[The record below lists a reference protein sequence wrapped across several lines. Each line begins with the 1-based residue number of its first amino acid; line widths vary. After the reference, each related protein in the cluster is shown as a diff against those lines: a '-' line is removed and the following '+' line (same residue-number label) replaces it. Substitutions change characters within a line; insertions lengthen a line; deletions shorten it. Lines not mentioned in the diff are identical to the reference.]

1 MSPQFTIYLSGALGA
16 VWAAFLEGKKAGATG
31 LVIAILIGVF
41 LAITHFVL
49 SRILGRWMLDQLE
62 RVKSSASIIRLS
74 LAICFGLTFF
84 VWWLAAPWSGDYLT
98 KHALS
103 LLGLN

>member
-1 MSPQFTIYLSGALGA
+1 MSPSF
-16 VWAAFLEGKKAGATG
+16 F
-31 LVIAILIGVF
+31 ILIGAAGAAFWTALEAGLKVGGVATVIGIIIG
-41 LAITHFVL
+41 LLVAVAHIVL
-49 SRILGRWMLDQLE
+49 SRILGRWMLSQLE

-103 LLGLN
+103 LLGFK